1 MNLSL
6 KNNTTLSKTIKNE
19 KHHFSFLYLYLSS
32 QFKTMI
38 KKLIFLLGIFIS
50 LTSLSQDDLLSLV
63 KDGAKDEPAKP
74 VYATFKTTKI
84 VNSQNIETVKKRN
97 LDFRVTHRFG
107 NIYNKN
113 SSNAL
118 NEAAHNAF
126 GLDNSTDIRISFDY
140 GITDKLTVGIGRS
153 KFREMNDA
161 SIKWRFLSQ
170 KENNKIPVSVCFYGN
185 LGYTSMTTDNLY
197 AGTIR
202 PKTNEAHR
210 LQYVSQLLIARKFNS
225 WFSLQIM
232 PTYIHRN
239 FIKQQLNI
247 NNNKEDVNG
256 LFSLGI
262 GGRLKISKRMA
273 LVVDYFYNFSEY
285 QKNNTNAY
293 YNPLGVGIEIETGGH
308 VFHINYTNGAAI
320 LESSLLTST
329 QDAWTKGQ
337 IKLGFNI
344 SRWFAL

>member
-1 MNLSL
+1 
-6 KNNTTLSKTIKNE
+6 
-19 KHHFSFLYLYLSS
+19 
-32 QFKTMI
+32 MI
-38 KKLIFLLGIFIS
+38 KKIITCLAV
-50 LTSLSQDDLLSLV
+50 SLSFYSVAQDDLLDLV
-63 KDGAKDEPAKP
+63 KEDPKNEPAKS

-84 VNSQNIETVKKRN
+84 VNAQNIETVKKRN

-107 NIYNKN
+107 NIYN
-113 SSNAL
+113 SASANAL
-118 NEAAHNAF
+118 NEAAHTAF
-126 GLDNSTDIRISFDY
+126 GLDNSTDIRTSFDY

-153 KFREMNDA
+153 KYREMNDA
-161 SIKWRFLSQ
+161 TVKWRFLTQ

-202 PKTNEAHR
+202 PATNEAHR
-210 LQYVSQLLIARKFNS
+210 VQYASQLLIARKFNS

-239 FIKQQLNI
+239 FIKQQLNTE
-247 NNNKEDVNG
+247 NGKEDQNG
-256 LFSLGI
+256 LFSLGV
-262 GGRLKISKRMA
+262 GGRLKLSKRFA
-273 LVVDYFYNFSEY
+273 LVADYFYNFSEF
-285 QKNNTNAY
+285 QANNPSGY

-308 VFHINYTNGAAI
+308 VFHINYTNGPAI

-329 QDAWTKGQ
+329 QDSWAKGQ

>member
-1 MNLSL
+1 
-6 KNNTTLSKTIKNE
+6 
-19 KHHFSFLYLYLSS
+19 
-32 QFKTMI
+32 MI
-38 KKLIFLLGIFIS
+38 KKIIICFASLLSFNS
-50 LTSLSQDDLLSLV
+50 FSQDDLLDLV
-63 KDGAKDEPAKP
+63 KEDPKNEPAKK

-84 VNSQNIETVKKRN
+84 VNAQNIETVKKRN

-107 NIYNKN
+107 NIYN
-113 SSNAL
+113 SSSNNAL
-118 NEAAHNAF
+118 NEAAHSAF
-126 GLDNSTDIRISFDY
+126 GLDNSTDIRMSFDY
-140 GITDKLTVGIGRS
+140 GITDDITIGIGRS
-153 KFREMNDA
+153 KYREMNDA
-161 SIKWRFLSQ
+161 TIKWRFLTQ
-170 KENNKIPVSVCFYGN
+170 RENNKIPVSVCFYGN

-210 LQYVSQLLIARKFNS
+210 IQYTSQLLIARKFNS

-239 FIKQQLNI
+239 FIKQQLNTK
-247 NNNKEDVNG
+247 NGKEDQNG
-256 LFSLGI
+256 LLSLGI
-262 GGRLKISKRMA
+262 GGRLKMSKRMA

-285 QKNNTNAY
+285 QTNNPNAY
-293 YNPLGVGIEIETGGH
+293 YNPLGVGLEIETGGH

-329 QDAWTKGQ
+329 QDTWTKGQ

>member
-1 MNLSL
+1 
-6 KNNTTLSKTIKNE
+6 
-19 KHHFSFLYLYLSS
+19 
-32 QFKTMI
+32 MI
-38 KKLIFLLGIFIS
+38 KKIIVCLAGLLS
-50 LTSLSQDDLLSLV
+50 LNTYAQDDLLDLV
-63 KDGAKDEPAKP
+63 KEDPKNEPAKK

-84 VNSQNIETVKKRN
+84 VNAQNIETVKKRN

-107 NIYNKN
+107 NIYN
-113 SSNAL
+113 SSSNNAL
-118 NEAAHNAF
+118 NEAAHGAF
-126 GLDNSTDIRISFDY
+126 GLDNSTDIRMSFDY
-140 GITDKLTVGIGRS
+140 GITDELTIGIGRS
-153 KFREMNDA
+153 KYREMNDA
-161 SIKWRFLSQ
+161 TIKWRFLTQ
-170 KENNKIPVSVCFYGN
+170 RENNSIPLSICFYGN

-210 LQYVSQLLIARKFNS
+210 IQYASQLLIARKFNS

-239 FIKQQLNI
+239 FIKQQLNT
-247 NNNKEDVNG
+247 NNGKEDENG
-256 LFSLGI
+256 LLSLGI
-262 GGRLKISKRMA
+262 GGRLKMSKRMA

-285 QKNNTNAY
+285 QTNNPNAY
-293 YNPLGVGIEIETGGH
+293 YNPLGVGLEIETGGH

-329 QDAWTKGQ
+329 QDTWTKGQ

>member
-1 MNLSL
+1 
-6 KNNTTLSKTIKNE
+6 
-19 KHHFSFLYLYLSS
+19 
-32 QFKTMI
+32 MI
-38 KKLIFLLGIFIS
+38 KKITFCLAIFIS
-50 LTSLSQDDLLSLV
+50 FASFAQDDLLDLI
-63 KDGAKDEPAKP
+63 KEEPKNEPAKS

-84 VNSQNIETVKKRN
+84 VNAQNIETVKKRN

-107 NIYNKN
+107 NIYNSN
-113 SSNAL
+113 SANAL

-126 GLDNSTDIRISFDY
+126 GLDNATDIRMSFDY

-153 KFREMNDA
+153 KYREMNDA
-161 SIKWRFLSQ
+161 TIKWCFLTQ
-170 KENNKIPVSVCFYGN
+170 RENNKIPVSVCFYGN

-210 LQYVSQLLIARKFNS
+210 IQYVSQLLIARKFNN

-232 PTYIHRN
+232 PSYVHRN
-239 FIKQQLNI
+239 FIKQQLNSA
-247 NNNKEDVNG
+247 NGKEDQNG
-256 LFSLGI
+256 LFSLGV
-262 GGRLKISKRMA
+262 GGRLKLTKRFA
-273 LVVDYFYNFSEY
+273 LVADYFYNFSEY
-285 QKNNTNAY
+285 QTKNPNAY

-320 LESSLLTST
+320 LESSLLTTT
-329 QDAWTKGQ
+329 QDTWTKGQ

>member
-1 MNLSL
+1 
-6 KNNTTLSKTIKNE
+6 
-19 KHHFSFLYLYLSS
+19 
-32 QFKTMI
+32 MI
-38 KKLIFLLGIFIS
+38 KKIIICLASLLSFNS
-50 LTSLSQDDLLSLV
+50 FAQDDLLDLV
-63 KDGAKDEPAKP
+63 KEDPKNEPAKK

-84 VNSQNIETVKKRN
+84 VNAQNIETVKKRN

-107 NIYNKN
+107 NIYN
-113 SSNAL
+113 SSSTNAL
-118 NEAAHNAF
+118 NEAAHSAF
-126 GLDNSTDIRISFDY
+126 GLDNSTDIRMSFDY
-140 GITDKLTVGIGRS
+140 GITDDVTIGIGRS
-153 KFREMNDA
+153 KYREMNDA
-161 SIKWRFLSQ
+161 TIKWRFLSQ

-210 LQYVSQLLIARKFNS
+210 VQYTSQLLIARKFNS
-225 WFSLQIM
+225 WLSLQIM

-239 FIKQQLNI
+239 FIKQQLNT
-247 NNNKEDVNG
+247 NNGKEDQN
-256 LFSLGI
+256 SLLSIGV
-262 GGRLKISKRMA
+262 GGRLKMSKRMA

-285 QKNNTNAY
+285 QTNNPNAY
-293 YNPLGVGIEIETGGH
+293 YNPLGVGLEIETGGH
-308 VFHINYTNGAAI
+308 VFHVNYTNGAAI

-329 QDAWTKGQ
+329 QDTWTKGQ

>member
-1 MNLSL
+1 
-6 KNNTTLSKTIKNE
+6 
-19 KHHFSFLYLYLSS
+19 
-32 QFKTMI
+32 MI
-38 KKLIFLLGIFIS
+38 KKIITCLVVSIS
-50 LTSLSQDDLLSLV
+50 LATFAQDDLLDLV
-63 KDGAKDEPAKP
+63 KEEPKNEPAKS

-84 VNSQNIETVKKRN
+84 VNAQNIETVKKRN

-107 NIYNKN
+107 NIYNSTSK
-113 SSNAL
+113 NAL
-118 NEAAHNAF
+118 NEAAHSAF

-140 GITDKLTVGIGRS
+140 GITDKLTIGIGRS
-153 KFREMNDA
+153 KFREMNDGT
-161 SIKWRFLSQ
+161 IKWRFLTQ

-210 LQYVSQLLIARKFNS
+210 VQYASQLLIARKFNS

-239 FIKQQLNI
+239 FIKQQLNAK
-247 NNNKEDVNG
+247 NGKEDENSM
-256 LFSLGI
+256 FSLGF
-262 GGRLKISKRMA
+262 GGRLKLTKRFA
-273 LVVDYFYNFSEY
+273 LVADYFYNFSDF
-285 QKNNTNAY
+285 QKNNPLGY

-308 VFHINYTNGAAI
+308 VFHINYTNGPAI

-329 QDAWTKGQ
+329 QDSWTKGQ

>member
-1 MNLSL
+1 
-6 KNNTTLSKTIKNE
+6 
-19 KHHFSFLYLYLSS
+19 
-32 QFKTMI
+32 MI
-38 KKLIFLLGIFIS
+38 KKIIICLASLLSFNS
-50 LTSLSQDDLLSLV
+50 FAQDDLLDLV
-63 KDGAKDEPAKP
+63 KEDPKNEPAKK

-84 VNSQNIETVKKRN
+84 VNAQNIETVKKRN

-107 NIYNKN
+107 NIYN
-113 SSNAL
+113 SSSTNAL
-118 NEAAHNAF
+118 NEAAHSAF
-126 GLDNSTDIRISFDY
+126 GLDNSTDIRMSFDY
-140 GITDKLTVGIGRS
+140 GITDDITIGIGRS
-153 KFREMNDA
+153 KYREMNDA
-161 SIKWRFLSQ
+161 TIKWRFLSQ

-210 LQYVSQLLIARKFNS
+210 VQYASQLLIARKFNS
-225 WFSLQIM
+225 WLSLQIM

-239 FIKQQLNI
+239 FIKQQLNT
-247 NNNKEDVNG
+247 NNGKEDQNALLSIGV
-256 LFSLGI
+256 
-262 GGRLKISKRMA
+262 GGRLKMSKRMA

-285 QKNNTNAY
+285 QTNNPNAY
-293 YNPLGVGIEIETGGH
+293 YNPLGVGLEIETGGH
-308 VFHINYTNGAAI
+308 VFHVNYTNGAAI

-329 QDAWTKGQ
+329 QDTWTKGQ

>member
-1 MNLSL
+1 
-6 KNNTTLSKTIKNE
+6 
-19 KHHFSFLYLYLSS
+19 
-32 QFKTMI
+32 MI
-38 KKLIFLLGIFIS
+38 KKTIVCLAGLLS
-50 LTSLSQDDLLSLV
+50 LNTYAQDDLLDLV
-63 KDGAKDEPAKP
+63 KEDPKNEPAKK

-84 VNSQNIETVKKRN
+84 VNAQNIETVKKRN

-107 NIYNKN
+107 NIYN
-113 SSNAL
+113 SSSKNAL

-126 GLDNSTDIRISFDY
+126 GLDNSTDIRMSFDY
-140 GITDKLTVGIGRS
+140 GITDDITIGIGRS
-153 KFREMNDA
+153 KYREMNDA
-161 SIKWRFLSQ
+161 TIKWRFLTQ
-170 KENNKIPVSVCFYGN
+170 RENNSIPLSVCFYGN

-210 LQYVSQLLIARKFNS
+210 VQYASQLLIARKFNS

-239 FIKQQLNI
+239 FIKQQLNT
-247 NNNKEDVNG
+247 NNGKEDENG
-256 LFSLGI
+256 LLSLGI
-262 GGRLKISKRMA
+262 GGRLKMSKRMA

-285 QKNNTNAY
+285 QTNNPNAY
-293 YNPLGVGIEIETGGH
+293 YNPLGVGLEIETGGH

-329 QDAWTKGQ
+329 QDTWTKGQ

>member
-1 MNLSL
+1 
-6 KNNTTLSKTIKNE
+6 
-19 KHHFSFLYLYLSS
+19 
-32 QFKTMI
+32 MI
-38 KKLIFLLGIFIS
+38 KKIIVCLAGLLS
-50 LTSLSQDDLLSLV
+50 LNTYAQDDLLDLV
-63 KDGAKDEPAKP
+63 KEDPKNEPAKK

-84 VNSQNIETVKKRN
+84 VNAQNIETVKKRN

-107 NIYNKN
+107 NIYN
-113 SSNAL
+113 SSSNNAL
-118 NEAAHNAF
+118 NEAAHSAF
-126 GLDNSTDIRISFDY
+126 GLDNSTDIRMSFDY
-140 GITDKLTVGIGRS
+140 GITDDITIGIGRS
-153 KFREMNDA
+153 KYREMNDA
-161 SIKWRFLSQ
+161 TIKWRFLTQ
-170 KENNKIPVSVCFYGN
+170 RENNSIPLSVCFYGN

-210 LQYVSQLLIARKFNS
+210 VQYASQLLIARKFNS

-239 FIKQQLNI
+239 FIKQQLNT
-247 NNNKEDVNG
+247 NNGKEDENG
-256 LFSLGI
+256 LLSLGI
-262 GGRLKISKRMA
+262 GGRLKMSKRMA

-285 QKNNTNAY
+285 QTNNPNAY
-293 YNPLGVGIEIETGGH
+293 YNPLGVGLEIETGGH

-329 QDAWTKGQ
+329 QDTWTKGQ

>member
-1 MNLSL
+1 MNKKILFFL
-6 KNNTTLSKTIKNE
+6 VTIIS
-19 KHHFSFLYLYLSS
+19 FSSF
-32 QFKTMI
+32 
-38 KKLIFLLGIFIS
+38 
-50 LTSLSQDDLLSLV
+50 SQDDLLDIV
-63 KDGAKDEPAKP
+63 KSDTKNEPPKL

-84 VNSQNIETVKKRN
+84 VSSQTIETVKKRN
-97 LDFRVTHRFG
+97 LDFRVTHRFS
-107 NIYNKN
+107 NIYN
-113 SSNAL
+113 STSTNAL

-126 GLDNSTDIRISFDY
+126 GFDNASDIRISFDY

-161 SIKWRFLSQ
+161 TIKWRFLTQ
-170 KENNKIPVSVCFYGN
+170 QENNKIPVSVCFYGN
-185 LGYTSMTTDNLY
+185 FGYTSMTTDNLY

-225 WFSLQIM
+225 KFSLQIM
-232 PTYIHRN
+232 PTYVHRN
-239 FIKQQLNI
+239 FIKQQLNT
-247 NNNKEDVNG
+247 NNDKEDVNG

-262 GGRLKISKRMA
+262 GGRIKLSKRFA
-273 LVVDYFYNFSEY
+273 VVADYFYNFSAF
-285 QKNNTNAY
+285 QTNNPNAY

-320 LESSLLTST
+320 LESSLLTTT
-329 QDAWTKGQ
+329 QDTWTKGQ
-337 IKLGFNI
+337 IKFGFNI